1 MSLLFLLVFT
11 VIFLNLGSIR
21 ENLESPSCPTGYRYA
36 GGSNSCIPPS
46 GGEFVCPSGATKVR
60 GGDGSV
66 SCLDNSRLQE
76 ALNHRGRGGPVTLVD
91 PPPASAASP
100 SNPSCPTGYN
110 YTADGNRCISTTG
123 GPFICP
129 SVATKMRAG
138 NGEIQC
144 IDNNR
149 VQTALN
155 HRGPGG
161 PMTLVDSP
169 PSAASPQQRPA
180 EPQGVPS
187 CGMEKFAAY

>member
-1 MSLLFLLVFT
+1 MRIKFGYLVSLLFLAVFA
-11 VIFLNLGSIR
+11 VILLNLGSIR
-21 ENLESPSCPTGYRYA
+21 ENLESPSCPA
-36 GGSNSCIPPS
+36 
-46 GGEFVCPSGATKVR
+46 
-60 GGDGSV
+60 
-66 SCLDNSRLQE
+66 
-76 ALNHRGRGGPVTLVD
+76 
-91 PPPASAASP
+91 
-100 SNPSCPTGYN
+100 GYN

-180 EPQGVPS
+180 EPKGVPS
-187 CGMEKFAAY
+187 CGIEKFAAY